1 MLCVDDIDVDTVPSF
16 VSADG
21 EESPNNLIVVPAD
34 GESPDNLIDG
44 DESRRNFCLP
54 LPASTTGSR
63 VPRSDVRVAAV
74 AIKVELTP
82 ANDGAGIISGDEPID
97 DEIRFHTLAPVIN
110 LSALNAV
117 GGMYTDE
124 DPHEG
129 TKEHETLPRP
139 SDWWAL
145 SPEASRTSFNKILPQ
160 HCNDKLLYVTTL
172 ILILYL

>member
-1 MLCVDDIDVDTVPSF
+1 MSILFLLLCQLTARSLPTILSLCQLMASLPTILSTGMR
-16 VSADG
+16 ADA
-21 EESPNNLIVVPAD
+21 IFA
-34 GESPDNLIDG
+34 
-44 DESRRNFCLP
+44 CLY
-54 LPASTTGSR
+54 LPAPPAAG

-129 TKEHETLPRP
+129 TKEHETLP
-139 SDWWAL
+139 S
-145 SPEASRTSFNKILPQ
+145 SK
-160 HCNDKLLYVTTL
+160 
-172 ILILYL
+172 